1 MVRNNPNNLNDEVD
15 ALFTLPLSEF
25 IGARKLL
32 ATRLKKEGRTND
44 AAYVTSLAKPPI
56 SAWTVNQLY
65 WYHRDEFQELIDA
78 GERFRKA
85 QTSRSADKVVDM
97 RDALDARREALSEL
111 SDLASTLL
119 NDAGHNA
126 SLETLRRITTT
137 LEAVSAYAE
146 SSGGP
151 TPGRLTKDVDPP
163 GFESLAG
170 FTASAASTKSPGV
183 SNSKKSTSV
192 AKPELKTTPTSKTSQ
207 LKEVHQAKI
216 ADAKVSLQDAKKSLV
231 DARAAVQRLETQQE
245 KIDREAKDA
254 EKQKRE
260 AEQRFKKASAVSEM
274 ANRRARGLANELEEA
289 TKAVADAKSSV
300 EKATKALETLF
311 RQSPGK

>member
-1 MVRNNPNNLNDEVD
+1 MPKNSGNNTERDID
-15 ALFTLPLSEF
+15 ILFTLPLSEF
-25 IGARKLL
+25 IGARKAL

-44 AAYVTSLAKPPI
+44 AEYVTSLAKPPI

-85 QTSRSADKVVDM
+85 QTSRGAGKVVDM
-97 RDALDARREALSEL
+97 RDALDARREALTEL

-151 TPGRLTKDVDPP
+151 SPGRLTKDVDPP

-170 FTASAASTKSPGV
+170 FTASAANTKPASV
-183 SNSKKSTSV
+183 SSSKRRTPVVKV
-192 AKPELKTTPTSKTSQ
+192 PLKGRASGEPTR
-207 LKEVHQAKI
+207 LKEAHQEKIAAAKI
-216 ADAKVSLQDAKKSLV
+216 SLQEAKKSLV
-231 DARAAVQRLETQQE
+231 DARAKAERLEAAQE
-245 KIDREAKDA
+245 KADREAKDA

-260 AEQRFKKASAVSEM
+260 TEQRFKKASAVAEM
-274 ANRRARGLANELEEA
+274 AKRRARGAADELDEA
-289 TKAVADAKSSV
+289 TKAIDDAKRAI
-300 EKATKALETLF
+300 EKATKDLETLF